1 MITKP
6 FDRGSPHTAHG
17 GAMPGRRPL
26 IAFCVALVMALVM
39 ALPIQAAPVQAL
51 DRIVA
56 VVNNDVIV
64 ASELERELSLLLPE
78 LRTQGT
84 ELPAQDVLQRQ
95 LLERLILARL
105 QAQRAERIGIE
116 IDDGTLN
123 QALTSIAERNGL
135 TLDELRQ
142 ALQQS
147 GIAWQDFRD
156 DTRRQLLTSRLQQE
170 EVVRN
175 IRISDQEVD
184 RFLATDADSLIRR
197 TEVRLQHILIAL
209 PDAPSAAQVEQA
221 QRQAQDLV
229 RRLRGGEDFAKLAV
243 AHSDGRRA
251 LEGGDL
257 GWFPIAEVP
266 TLAVEPAQTLRR
278 GEFSNP
284 LRSPSGFHIIRIA
297 DIKGDTPT
305 GVAQTH
311 ARHILIRT
319 SEIVSDEEARRRL
332 LQLRERIS
340 SGDDFATLARAHSDD
355 TGSALRGGDLGWIG
369 PGDTVPEFEQTLQA
383 LAPGEVSEP
392 FASPFGWHLVQAL
405 ERREQD
411 STDAAM
417 RQKASEALRQRK
429 AEEATELWLRQL
441 RAEAY
446 VELRL
451 EEGDF

>member
-1 MITKP
+1 MVTEP
-6 FDRGSPHTAHG
+6 FER
-17 GAMPGRRPL
+17 GRRRTARTGAALALASALLGAAPL
-26 IAFCVALVMALVM
+26 AVPLATLAS
-39 ALPIQAAPVQAL
+39 PIQPL
-51 DRIVA
+51 DSIVA

-64 ASELERELSLLLPE
+64 QSELDRELSLLLPE
-78 LRTQGT
+78 LRAQGT
-84 ELPAQDVLQRQ
+84 ELPARDVLQRQ

-105 QAQRAERIGIE
+105 QSQRAEQLGIE

-135 TLDELRQ
+135 SLEELRQ

-147 GIAWQDFRD
+147 GIAWHDFRA
-156 DTRRQLLTSRLQQE
+156 DTRRQLLTTRLQQE
-170 EVVRN
+170 EVIRN
-175 IRISDQEVD
+175 IRISEQEVD
-184 RFLATDADSLIRR
+184 RFLTTDADSLIRR

-209 PDAPSAAQVEQA
+209 PDVPGTAEVEQA
-221 QRQAQDLV
+221 QRKAQDLV
-229 RRLRGGEDFAKLAV
+229 RRLRTGEDFAKLAV

-278 GEFSNP
+278 GEFTNP

-297 DIKGDTPT
+297 DIKGDSPT

-332 LQLRERIS
+332 LQLRERVAG
-340 SGDDFATLARAHSDD
+340 GDDFATLARAHSDD
-355 TGSALRGGDLGWIG
+355 TGSALKGGDLGWIG
-369 PGDTVPEFEQTLQA
+369 PGDTVPEFERVLQG
-383 LAPGEVSEP
+383 LAPGEISPP

-451 EEGDF
+451 DQDNF